1 MRNHVKIVNDLVIT
15 ALISLIPMYSVIC
28 QTDEFT
34 LLGTMEGVLVD
45 SLAEWPAWPIPVN
58 VGDINGDGYPDIAV
72 GDPNLETVLIYFGGQ
87 ELDTNHDMI
96 LTYEESSLTFGSSLC
111 GGDINGDG
119 SSDLI
124 IGAFGAYGLNFL
136 AGQVRI
142 YYGGTTFD
150 SIPDV
155 ILVGNLYRG
164 FFGEQV
170 RSGGDL
176 NGDGWQ
182 DLVVYEPDDYYL
194 RGHIYVFHGGPSFD
208 TTPDEM
214 IVGEFL
220 RPITD
225 QIEIIRDINGDGYDE
240 MIYTTW
246 GTEDGD
252 LDKLWLVYGGDSLDV
267 STARI
272 FEEDSLHDEDSFGRH
287 IIGVEDYDGD
297 AICDILIEGG
307 GLVLFSGA
315 TFDTLYYQNNY
326 TYHGLAQTDLNND
339 GLSDIIMGYRDTVSV
354 IFGGSPRSIP
364 PVARIILETEFNDFG
379 KPIATG
385 DFNQDGYPEVVIG
398 SGSNY
403 TRGISYLYN
412 YGDPTADIETKPDQQ
427 PLAHVVVQNY
437 PNPFNPST
445 TIEYNIPEN
454 LDVSLMIYDIA
465 GREVQTLVSRL
476 QGQGNHEVSWDGT
489 SRMGEQVSGGMYF
502 ARLRAG
508 EFSSVAKMV
517 YLR

>member
-1 MRNHVKIVNDLVIT
+1 
-15 ALISLIPMYSVIC
+15 
-28 QTDEFT
+28 
-34 LLGTMEGVLVD
+34 
-45 SLAEWPAWPIPVN
+45 
-58 VGDINGDGYPDIAV
+58 
-72 GDPNLETVLIYFGGQ
+72 
-87 ELDTNHDMI
+87 
-96 LTYEESSLTFGSSLC
+96 
-111 GGDINGDG
+111 
-119 SSDLI
+119 
-124 IGAFGAYGLNFL
+124 
-136 AGQVRI
+136 
-142 YYGGTTFD
+142 
-150 SIPDV
+150 
-155 ILVGNLYRG
+155 
-164 FFGEQV
+164 
-170 RSGGDL
+170 
-176 NGDGWQ
+176 
-182 DLVVYEPDDYYL
+182 
-194 RGHIYVFHGGPSFD
+194 
-208 TTPDEM
+208 M